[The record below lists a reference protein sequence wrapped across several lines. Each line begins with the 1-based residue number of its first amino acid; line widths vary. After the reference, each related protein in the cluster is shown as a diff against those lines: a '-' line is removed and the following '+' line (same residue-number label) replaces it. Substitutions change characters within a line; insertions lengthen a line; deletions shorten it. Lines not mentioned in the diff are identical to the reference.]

1 MRRRDVLKAGLVG
14 GATLAGL
21 TRAQTGGNFTMTIVH
36 INDTHARLEPTGGLT
51 LGGQQ
56 NQRLG
61 GFARVISLFDRLRG
75 TATNPLF
82 LHAGDVFQGTLYFNQ
97 YQGLADRY
105 FMHRMGIRAMA
116 PGNHEYNLGPDG
128 LANFLNGV
136 RFPVVSANT
145 DVSREPKL
153 AGRIKPYA
161 VVSVGGQRVGII
173 GLTTPE
179 TSILS
184 SPGPNVRFTDPVPAT
199 QQAVVELLARGVK
212 NIVVLSHLGYP
223 QDQELARR
231 VTGVQVIVGGHSH
244 TLLGQ
249 TPFPELRPGG
259 AYPTI
264 VKNPENKDVLVVQAW
279 EWAKVVGRLQV
290 TFNAQGEL
298 VAHQGQ
304 VIPMAANLPE
314 DRFALDAITAYGLPI
329 AALRAQVV
337 SRAAVALN
345 GERNDVRRRETNL
358 ANLIADAMLWK
369 TRQAGAT
376 IALQN
381 GGGIRASIPAGN
393 ITVGQVNEVLPFGNT
408 LTVLELKGSE
418 ILAALENGVSQW
430 EQIAGRFLSGVAGIR
445 YTFDMGRPAGSR
457 VTQAQVQ
464 TQTGFQPL
472 DPNATYRVVTNSF
485 TAGGGDGFTSFRDAR
500 GFRVDTGFSDAE
512 VLIEYLRTQPS
523 WEPRLE
529 NRITILNEPRGQR
542 WEGPFYV
549 DSFLRVG
556 V

>member
-14 GATLAGL
+14 GAALTGL
-21 TRAQTGGNFTMTIVH
+21 TRAQGGNFTMTIVH
-36 INDTHARLEPTGGLT
+36 INDTHAHLEPTGGLT
-51 LGGQQ
+51 LGGQRD
-56 NQRLG
+56 QRLG
-61 GFARVISLFDRLRG
+61 GFARVISLFDRLRA

-97 YQGLADRY
+97 YQGLADRH
-105 FMHRMGIRAMA
+105 FLHRMGIRAMA

-153 AGRIKPYA
+153 AGRIKPYT

-173 GLTTPE
+173 GLTTPD
-179 TSILS
+179 TPIMS
-184 SPGPNVRFTDPVPAT
+184 SPGPNLRFTDPVPAT

-212 NIVVLSHLGYP
+212 YIVVLSHLGYL

-290 TFNAQGEL
+290 TFNEQGEL

-304 VIPMAANLPE
+304 VIPMTANLPE
-314 DRFALDAITAYGLPI
+314 DRFALDAISAYGLPI
-329 AALRAQVV
+329 AALRAQVI
-337 SRAAVALN
+337 SRAAVPLN

-369 TRQAGAT
+369 TRQAGTT

-381 GGGIRASIPAGN
+381 GGGIRATIPAGS

-408 LTVLELKGSE
+408 LVVLELKGSE
-418 ILAALENGVSQW
+418 LLAALENGVSQW
-430 EQIAGRFLSGVAGIR
+430 EQTAGRFLSGVAGIR
-445 YTFDMGRPAGSR
+445 YTFDMSRPAGSR
-457 VTQAQVQ
+457 VTQVQVQ
-464 TQTGFQPL
+464 TPTGFQPL
-472 DPNATYRVVTNSF
+472 DPNATYRVVTNNF
-485 TAGGGDGFTSFRDAR
+485 IAGGGDGFTVLRDAK
-500 GFRVDTGFSDAE
+500 GFRVDTGFGDAE

-549 DSFLRVG
+549 DSFSRVG

>member
-1 MRRRDVLKAGLVG
+1 MQRREVLKAGLLG
-14 GATLAGL
+14 GAALAGL
-21 TRAQTGGNFTMTIVH
+21 TRAQGNGNFTLTIVH
-36 INDTHARLEPTGGLT
+36 INDTHAHLEPTGGLT
-51 LGGQQ
+51 LGGQRD
-56 NQRLG
+56 QRLG
-61 GFARVISLFDRLRG
+61 GFARVIAFFDRMRA

-97 YQGLADRY
+97 YQGLADRHLL
-105 FMHRMGIRAMA
+105 HRMGIRAMA
-116 PGNHEYNLGPDG
+116 PGNHEYNLGPEG
-128 LANFLNGV
+128 LANFLSGV

-153 AGRIKPYA
+153 AGRIRPYA
-161 VVSVGGQRVGII
+161 VVNVGGQKVGII
-173 GLTTPE
+173 GLTIPE
-179 TSILS
+179 TTILS

-212 NIVVLSHLGYP
+212 FIVVLSHLGYL

-298 VAHQGQ
+298 VAHQGE
-304 VIPMAANLPE
+304 VVPMTANLPE
-314 DRFALDAITAYGLPI
+314 DRFALDAIAAYSLPI

-337 SRAAVALN
+337 ARAAVALN

-381 GGGIRASIPAGN
+381 GGGIRATIPAGN
-393 ITVGQVNEVLPFGNT
+393 ITVGQVYEVLPFGNT
-408 LTVLELKGSE
+408 LVVLELKGSE

-445 YTFDMGRPAGSR
+445 YTFDLSRPAGSR
-457 VTQAQVQ
+457 ITRAEVQ
-464 TQTGFQPL
+464 TPTGFQPL

-485 TAGGGDGFTSFRDAR
+485 TAAGGDGFTSFRDAK

-512 VLIEYLRTQPS
+512 VLIEYLRTQPT

-529 NRITILNEPRGQR
+529 NRITILNEPRGQL
-542 WEGPFYV
+542 WEGPFYS
-549 DSFLRVG
+549 DRFLRVG

>member
-1 MRRRDVLKAGLVG
+1 MRRREVLKAGLLG
-14 GATLAGL
+14 GAALAGL
-21 TRAQTGGNFTMTIVH
+21 TRAQGGSFTMTIVH
-36 INDTHARLEPTGGLT
+36 INDTHAHLEPTGGLT
-51 LGGQQ
+51 LGGRRD
-56 NQRLG
+56 QRLG
-61 GFARVISLFDRLRG
+61 GFARVISLFDRLRA

-97 YQGLADRY
+97 YQGLADRH
-105 FMHRMGIRAMA
+105 FLHRMGIRALA

-173 GLTTPE
+173 GLTTPD
-179 TSILS
+179 TPIMS
-184 SPGPNVRFTDPVPAT
+184 SPGPNVRFTDPVAAT
-199 QQAVVELLARGVK
+199 QQAVVELLAKGVK
-212 NIVVLSHLGYP
+212 YIVVLSHLGYL

-259 AYPTI
+259 PYPTI
-264 VKNPENKDVLVVQAW
+264 VKNPENKDVLIVQAW

-290 TFNAQGEL
+290 TFDERGEL

-304 VIPMAANLPE
+304 VIPLTTDLPE
-314 DRFALDAITAYGLPI
+314 DRFALDAISAYGLPI
-329 AALRAQVV
+329 AALRAQVI
-337 SRAAVALN
+337 SRAAVTLN

-369 TRQAGAT
+369 TRQAGTT

-381 GGGIRASIPAGN
+381 GGGIRATIPAGN

-408 LTVLELKGSE
+408 LVVLELRGSE
-418 ILAALENGVSQW
+418 VLAALENGASQW
-430 EQIAGRFLSGVAGIR
+430 EQIAGRFLSGVAGLR
-445 YTFDMGRPAGSR
+445 YTFDLSRPAGSR
-457 VTQAQVQ
+457 VTQVQVQ
-464 TQTGFQPL
+464 TPTGFQPL
-472 DPNATYRVVTNSF
+472 DPNATYRVVTNNF
-485 TAGGGDGFTSFRDAR
+485 IAGGGDGFTVLRDAK
-500 GFRVDTGFSDAE
+500 GLRVDTGFSDAE

-529 NRITILNEPRGQR
+529 NRITILNEPRSQR
-542 WEGPFYV
+542 WEGPFYT
-549 DSFLRVG
+549 DRFLRVG

>member
-1 MRRRDVLKAGLVG
+1 
-14 GATLAGL
+14 
-21 TRAQTGGNFTMTIVH
+21 MTIVH
-36 INDTHARLEPTGGLT
+36 INDTHAHLEPTGGLT
-51 LGGQQ
+51 LGGQRD
-56 NQRLG
+56 QRLG
-61 GFARVISLFDRLRG
+61 GFARVISLFDRLRA

-97 YQGLADRY
+97 YQGLADR
-105 FMHRMGIRAMA
+105 FFLHRMGIRAMA

-161 VVSVGGQRVGII
+161 VVSVGGQPVGII
-173 GLTTPE
+173 GLTTPD
-179 TSILS
+179 TPIMS
-184 SPGPNVRFTDPVPAT
+184 SPGPNVRFTDPVSAT
-199 QQAVVELLARGVK
+199 QQAVVELLAKGVK
-212 NIVVLSHLGYP
+212 YIVVLSHLGYL
-223 QDQELARR
+223 QDQELARK

-259 AYPTI
+259 PYPTI
-264 VKNPENKDVLVVQAW
+264 VKNPENKDVLIVQAW

-290 TFNAQGEL
+290 TFDERGEL

-304 VIPMAANLPE
+304 VIPLTANLPE
-314 DRFALDAITAYGLPI
+314 DRFALDAITAYGMPI
-329 AALRAQVV
+329 AALRAQVI
-337 SRAAVALN
+337 SRAAVVLN

-369 TRQAGAT
+369 TRQAGTT

-381 GGGIRASIPAGN
+381 GGGIRTTIPAGN

-408 LTVLELKGSE
+408 LVVLELKGSE
-418 ILAALENGVSQW
+418 VLAALENGVSQW

-445 YTFDMGRPAGSR
+445 YTFDLSRPAGSR
-457 VTQAQVQ
+457 VTQVQVQ
-464 TQTGFQPL
+464 TPTGFQPL
-472 DPNATYRVVTNSF
+472 DPNATYRVVTNNF
-485 TAGGGDGFTSFRDAR
+485 IANGGDGFAVLRDAK
-500 GFRVDTGFSDAE
+500 GLRVDTGFGDAE

-529 NRITILNEPRGQR
+529 NRITILNEPRSQR
-542 WEGPFYV
+542 WEGPFYT
-549 DSFLRVG
+549 DRFLRVG